1 MTVSSHMLAVVHT
14 RARTRWFPRPRA
26 PVRRRRALA
35 RCTARLRATRL
46 VVANT
51 GGLGPGSGIPW
62 PSIGF
67 SALSPGRARW
77 VGRGLCDH
85 RGGKSLIDALV
96 APFFLRLHTLLCTA
110 RVRTHT
116 HALNTSCAGG
126 GAALPSRWRY
136 VCPDMRACGA
146 EFPWDKDEPLSTSG
160 IRTWMYK
167 APRQQL
173 RQTTGPA
180 QAHDSPAHTSSTQ
193 PSRTPPK
200 TPRLAARRGPEV
212 QARHPGHADTGG
224 VNPRRRRADGGLGR
238 RRRGRHGH
246 HHKWLAWAHSWGFP
260 SQHPSPPPATQSPQY
275 VLDSAAL

>member
-1 MTVSSHMLAVVHT
+1 MVPTRTGPSRPPPPPRPGPVYSPFAGHTVGGGKHGRIWPWKWHPLAFDWFLGPKPWKGKVGRQGTLRSPWWEKPHRRIGSNFHPPPPHFVVHGT
-14 RARTRWFPRPRA
+14 RVPCARTRTRSISLTPGARQRY
-26 PVRRRRALA
+26 PV
-35 RCTARLRATRL
+35 
-46 VVANT
+46 
-51 GGLGPGSGIPW
+51 
-62 PSIGF
+62 
-67 SALSPGRARW
+67 
-77 VGRGLCDH
+77 VGH
-85 RGGKSLIDALV
+85 
-96 APFFLRLHTLLCTA
+96 
-110 RVRTHT
+110 VR
-116 HALNTSCAGG
+116 
-126 GAALPSRWRY
+126 
-136 VCPDMRACGA
+136 PDMRACGA

-224 VNPRRRRADGGLGR
+224 MNPPRRRADGGLGR
-238 RRRGRHGH
+238 RRRGRRG

-260 SQHPSPPPATQSPQY
+260 SEPPSPPPATQSPQY